1 MSEIKNNNRQSF
13 APGALTA
20 PLPPVLVTVGDMD
33 EANIITIAWT
43 GILATIPPKT
53 YISVRPSRHSYGML
67 KEKGEFVINLPSASL
82 ARKVDYAGIYTG
94 AKVDKFEKCG
104 FSKVESKEVSA
115 PTIGECPIALECK
128 ITEILP
134 MGSHDVFMADIVS
147 VSCREDVLEEGR
159 ICYDKADLLAY
170 AHGEYFALG
179 EKLGKFGFSTD
190 KKADAKKANPE
201 ARKTGDS
208 VAKSKDTEKSNN
220 GSPKK
225 ADKHTNADS
234 KPYRR
239 DEESR
244 QDAPKKKAH
253 RGQANPPVPKA
264 KKRGKRPFDKPK
276 KSSIKRG

>member
-1 MSEIKNNNRQSF
+1 MPDNKNNKRQNF

-20 PLPPVLVTVGDMD
+20 PLPPVLVTVGDME

-53 YISVRPSRHSYGML
+53 YISVRPSRHSYGFL
-67 KEKGEFVINLPSASL
+67 KERGEFVINLPSASL
-82 ARKVDYAGIYTG
+82 VREVDYAGIYTG

-104 FSKVESKEVSA
+104 FSKVVSKEVSA
-115 PTIGECPIALECK
+115 PTIGECPIAIECK
-128 ITEILP
+128 ISEIIP

-190 KKADAKKANPE
+190 KENKAAIRSRGENDSSRAALPKEKQKDESKKVLPKNAKGGDASE
-201 ARKTGDS
+201 A
-208 VAKSKDTEKSNN
+208 V
-220 GSPKK
+220 
-225 ADKHTNADS
+225 
-234 KPYRR
+234 
-239 DEESR
+239 
-244 QDAPKKKAH
+244 APKKKAH
-253 RGQANPPVPKA
+253 RGQANPPEQKG

-276 KSSIKRG
+276 KSSIKRK